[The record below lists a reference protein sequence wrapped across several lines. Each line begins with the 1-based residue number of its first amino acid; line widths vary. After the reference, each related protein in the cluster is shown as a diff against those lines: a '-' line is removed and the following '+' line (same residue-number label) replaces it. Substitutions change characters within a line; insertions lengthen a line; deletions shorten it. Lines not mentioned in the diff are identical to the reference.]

1 MLTENIIEKLS
12 SKVIYILFVC
22 LFGFSFFHYLVQRF
36 STGVPQAFLKHVIPD
51 YLVKGT
57 DLFSLRWS
65 NKKKN
70 DSSQHNNSYLVWT
83 SQIIPIIFVRSSKN
97 RIYFLVCHRILVIS
111 LVYHE
116 MRKFENCWFSLPANE
131 ETEKWMRVMILLLI
145 TYSNQSWFE

>member
-65 NKKKN
+65 NKKKMTAAN
-70 DSSQHNNSYLVWT
+70 TIIVIWCEQVKLYLLFLSDHQKT
-83 SQIIPIIFVRSSKN
+83 EYIFW
-97 RIYFLVCHRILVIS
+97 C
-111 LVYHE
+111 
-116 MRKFENCWFSLPANE
+116 A
-131 ETEKWMRVMILLLI
+131 TEFW
-145 TYSNQSWFE
+145 